1 MIKFEDACKQV
12 GYDRTAERPQ
22 TVYKYYAYK
31 DGKAREFDTR
41 QEAQA
46 FSNLVE
52 YTVANK
58 DEIHA
63 FQDKQTEGEIAAAEL
78 WLKEL
83 RDDYPELTDKQFGVI
98 YDKAYEDS
106 HSAGY
111 DEVGLHFQDLYYFC
125 MNFAKA
131 GE

>member
-12 GYDRTAERPQ
+12 GYDRTADRPQ

-83 RDDYPELTDKQFGVI
+83 RDDYPELTDKQFGII
-98 YDKAYEDS
+98 YDKAYEDG
-106 HSAGY
+106 HSTGY
-111 DEVGLHFQDLYYFC
+111 DEVGLHLQDLYYFC
-125 MNFAKA
+125 MNFVKA

>member
-1 MIKFEDACKQV
+1 MIQFEHACNRV
-12 GYDRTAERPQ
+12 GYDRAAEWPKSIF
-22 TVYKYYAYK
+22 KYFAYK
-31 DGKAREFDTR
+31 SGKAFEFKTMK
-41 QEAQA
+41 EALA
-46 FSNLVE
+46 FSKNVE
-52 YTVANK
+52 KVMANQ
-58 DEIHA
+58 DEINM
-63 FQDKQTEGEIAAAEL
+63 FRNRQREGEAAAAEL

-98 YDKAYEDS
+98 YGKAYEDG

-125 MNFAKA
+125 MNFVKA